1 MRLVPT
7 LKDQMSSPSPDLIAR
22 LIDENAL
29 TSDQDAAIRAL
40 LVESFPA
47 EDADFFRASSFWGPR
62 PTHRLWLEDADGAL
76 VAHLDLEIR
85 AIQVDESEVI
95 VAGVGEV
102 ATKPSMQGRGLG
114 RRLMAELLSRLNDPL
129 QVDFGML
136 QCGNQVAGFYRA
148 TGWSRIDAPV
158 RAIHPVSQQWETVT
172 NNVMI
177 APGLRS
183 IAEWPEGPVD
193 LRGLL
198 W

>member
-1 MRLVPT
+1 MVETP
-7 LKDQMSSPSPDLIAR
+7 PDLTAR
-22 LIDENAL
+22 FIDENAL
-29 TSDQDAAIRAL
+29 TPEQDSAIRAL

-62 PTHRLWLEDADGAL
+62 PTHRLWLEDADSAL

-85 AIQVDESEVI
+85 TIQAGEDEVI

-102 ATKPSMQGRGLG
+102 ATKPDLQGQGLG
-114 RRLMAELLSRLNDPL
+114 RRLMAELLSRLSDPL

-177 APGLRS
+177 APGLCS
-183 IAEWPEGPVD
+183 IADWPEGAVD